1 MLAIVRKTIPAVA
14 LFFVSTCALA
24 QRNAH
29 FVSGHFSE
37 KSLAEL
43 RLVQV
48 VNNKLRPIAEYRIS
62 PDNRNFVFVI
72 PGDTGVTY
80 RLHVNIMKQEG
91 RHAKVDKAFTLLLP
105 LNPEQNYTLKI
116 TPSKLNE
123 AKKAGWELKNNR
135 AKSPVAFVSGRVT
148 GFAIK
153 SGMQLSLQTVENGS
167 LVFHSSVQSNNDGSF
182 EIACPVTQEG
192 FYYLTTMRW
201 RARLYLK
208 PGDRIQTEVDH
219 KTGNFTSLNGSA
231 ENEILFQWQQL
242 ISPITSYGYNL
253 YVHSRDSFH
262 IDDYIRTYQGLSP
275 AMADFARKTIQSNPP
290 FMKDFRNAVDIDSQL
305 APINFLLYH
314 PVKKQKGFNAYNK
327 EFNEVP
333 EFYRQ
338 FIRPGKFTDASI
350 LRVGE
355 AREFMNHYVKLNMA
369 LFVSEESRN
378 LSQAEKLKRM
388 LNAISNDTL
397 KSLFLN
403 DQMLQLEINNLSEF
417 REIVQPF
424 QKYAKTAPAKN
435 TYQGIYK
442 SFIGDTAY
450 IGKSAYNF
458 SLPDTNGRMVSMKD
472 FKGKV
477 VFIDVWATWCGPCKA
492 QFPFLKEI
500 EEEYRDNPNIVF
512 AGISIDRAKDHDKW
526 IKMIRKENLVGLQ
539 LLDDTGKAFAKP
551 YDISAIPRFMLID
564 KQGRW
569 IEIRCPLPEAKE
581 NLKRYLDKAL
591 AENKM
596 TKK

>member
-1 MLAIVRKTIPAVA
+1 
-14 LFFVSTCALA
+14 
-24 QRNAH
+24 
-29 FVSGHFSE
+29 
-37 KSLAEL
+37 
-43 RLVQV
+43 
-48 VNNKLRPIAEYRIS
+48 
-62 PDNRNFVFVI
+62 
-72 PGDTGVTY
+72 
-80 RLHVNIMKQEG
+80 
-91 RHAKVDKAFTLLLP
+91 
-105 LNPEQNYTLKI
+105 
-116 TPSKLNE
+116 
-123 AKKAGWELKNNR
+123 
-135 AKSPVAFVSGRVT
+135 
-148 GFAIK
+148 
-153 SGMQLSLQTVENGS
+153 
-167 LVFHSSVQSNNDGSF
+167 
-182 EIACPVTQEG
+182 
-192 FYYLTTMRW
+192 
-201 RARLYLK
+201 
-208 PGDRIQTEVDH
+208 
-219 KTGNFTSLNGSA
+219 
-231 ENEILFQWQQL
+231 
-242 ISPITSYGYNL
+242 
-253 YVHSRDSFH
+253 
-262 IDDYIRTYQGLSP
+262 
-275 AMADFARKTIQSNPP
+275 
-290 FMKDFRNAVDIDSQL
+290 MKDFRNAVDIDSQL